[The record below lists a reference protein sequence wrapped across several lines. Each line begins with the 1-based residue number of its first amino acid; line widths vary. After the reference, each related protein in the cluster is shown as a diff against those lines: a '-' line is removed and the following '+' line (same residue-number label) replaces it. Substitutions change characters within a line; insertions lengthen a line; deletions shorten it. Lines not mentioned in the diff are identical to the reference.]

1 MSHHN
6 TQTPAR
12 GDVATALQQNPATAV
27 RKGPQTRKIKLRV
40 TEELI
45 EVRAVEIVVPR
56 SLDLSDPDALR
67 AAVQES
73 YIDGN
78 YRALD
83 GGCSSIDVISREYSA
98 EPMPTAS
105 TRSEPSD
112 QSNATAQEAA

>member
-1 MSHHN
+1 MSHEN
-6 TQTPAR
+6 TQTPAH
-12 GDVATALQQNPATAV
+12 GDIATALQQLPATTV

-45 EVRAVEIVVPR
+45 EVRVVEIVVPR
-56 SLDLSDPDALR
+56 SLDINDPDALR

-73 YIDGN
+73 YVDGN

-83 GGCSSIDVISREYSA
+83 GGCSSIDVISRQYSA

-105 TRSEPSD
+105 TRNEPSD
-112 QSNATAQEAA
+112 QDNATATEAA